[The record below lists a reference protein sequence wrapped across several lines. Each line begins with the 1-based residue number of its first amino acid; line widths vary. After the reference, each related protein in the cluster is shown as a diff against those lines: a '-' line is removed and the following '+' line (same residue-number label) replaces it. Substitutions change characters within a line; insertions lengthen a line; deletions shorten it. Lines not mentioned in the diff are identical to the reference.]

1 MRSTIYLDITRYR
14 IHTTNCSSMKKILFS
29 FLLFLSFHLFGQSEE
44 QQQIL
49 QKTIEKYQ
57 LHRSVSYDVVY
68 EIKYFDD
75 EKTNIVTSHVDILK
89 SETDTIFKGFFMYNR
104 KDSFLNVIKYYKPND
119 LFVIDL
125 NKEVVTKFDAS
136 KEQTAPVTG
145 NMDGSVLKIYF
156 LEMERLQ
163 RKLKNPD
170 NKWSYSDSGNSL
182 KVKINY
188 PDDEDYNGREESI
201 YIDKET
207 QTIIRI
213 TYQARY
219 KDQIQKNQW
228 LISNLT
234 FDQVNEASFDK
245 RAGNYLKTFKTENYQ
260 PLTKEDYKLLENGT
274 AIPKIKGTIFPNYD
288 ETIELNTNKVMILDF
303 WYTSCMPCIKTIPH
317 LNKLKQKYKDKIEI
331 VGINPIENQLKQ
343 KDKIEQFLKQIPMDY
358 PILLVNEIPAEY
370 NIRVY
375 PTLYIIDQNGKVR
388 FSSMGFSEN
397 TYEELD
403 RILEQITD

>member
-1 MRSTIYLDITRYR
+1 
-14 IHTTNCSSMKKILFS
+14 MKQISLLL
-29 FLLFLSFHLFGQSEE
+29 LLFFSFHLFGQSEE

-49 QKTIEKYQ
+49 EKTIEKYQ
-57 LHRSVSYDVVY
+57 SHESVSYDVVY

-75 EKTNIVTSHVDILK
+75 EKPMTVTSHVDILK
-89 SETDTIFKGFFMYNR
+89 SETDTIFKGFFIYDR
-104 KDSFLNVIKYYKPND
+104 KDSFVNVIKYYKPND

-125 NKEVVTKFDAS
+125 SEEVVTKFNAS
-136 KEQTAPVTG
+136 KEQTFPVEG
-145 NMDGSVLKIYF
+145 NMDGSVLNIYF
-156 LEMERLQ
+156 LEMDKLQ
-163 RKLKNPD
+163 RKLKNPE
-170 NKWSYSDSGNSL
+170 NKWSYSDTGNCL
-182 KVKINY
+182 KVKISY
-188 PDDEDYNGREESI
+188 PDDEDYYDREESI
-201 YIDKET
+201 YIDKKT
-207 QTIIRI
+207 QTIIKI

-219 KDQIQKNQW
+219 KDQIQENQW
-228 LISNLT
+228 LINNLT
-234 FDQVNEASFDK
+234 FDQLNEASFDK

-274 AIPKIKGTIFPNYD
+274 VIPKIKGTIFPNYN
-288 ETIELNTNKVMILDF
+288 ETIELNSNKVMILDF

-343 KDKIEQFLKQIPMDY
+343 KDKIEKFLQQVPMDY
-358 PILLVNEIPAEY
+358 PILLVNEIPTEY

-397 TYEELD
+397 IYEELD
-403 RILEQITD
+403 RILKQITN